1 MRNMIKIT
9 DCGNTEVPAYLALQ
23 QRGYAVTWSED
34 GGYWIATSDNCVFS
48 ADNPVSLLG
57 IAALYEIR
65 GQEWKASDEEIDG
78 FIEQFDVYVN
88 GKPEV

>member
-1 MRNMIKIT
+1 MINIT

-23 QRGYAVTWSED
+23 QRGYAVTCSED
-34 GGYWIATSDNCVFS
+34 GRYWTATSGHCVFS

-57 IAALYEIR
+57 IAAMYETR
-65 GQEWKASDEEIDG
+65 GEEWKASDEEIEC

-88 GKPEV
+88 GKPEL

>member
-1 MRNMIKIT
+1 MINIT

-23 QRGYAVTWSED
+23 KRGYAVTCSDD
-34 GGYWIATSDNCVFS
+34 GRYWTAASGNCKFS

-57 IAALYEIR
+57 IAAMYETR
-65 GQEWKASDEEIDG
+65 GEEWKASDEEIEC

-88 GKPEV
+88 GKPEA